1 MLAEIRAWEKAADD
15 TVTQAIPLL
24 AELGTTDESD
34 HTLAQGA
41 VNRNADRQPLENEL
55 ATTEEENSLAQTEW
69 GWWNDFV
76 KKVAEMNKNYHEEQF
91 NNM

>member
-1 MLAEIRAWEKAADD
+1 MLAEIGAWEKAADD

-34 HTLAQGA
+34 HTLAQGT

-55 ATTEEENSLAQTEW
+55 ATSEKENSLAQTRFGPAFFQKMVFERL
-69 GWWNDFV
+69 V
-76 KKVAEMNKNYHEEQF
+76 PEMSL
-91 NNM
+91 

>member
-34 HTLAQGA
+34 HTLAQGT
-41 VNRNADRQPLENEL
+41 VIRNADRQPLENEL
-55 ATTEEENSLAQTEW
+55 ATTEKENSLAQTEKA
-69 GWWNDFV
+69 WWEHLKDFCTKTYV
-76 KKVAEMNKNYHEEQF
+76 CCGCV
-91 NNM
+91 

>member
-69 GWWNDFV
+69 GWLKDFAE
-76 KKVAEMNKNYHEEQF
+76 KVREMNKNYHEEQF

>member
-34 HTLAQGA
+34 HTLAQGT

-55 ATTEEENSLAQTEW
+55 ATTEKENSLAQTEKM
-69 GWWNDFV
+69 WWQHALEIYRDI
-76 KKVAEMNKNYHEEQF
+76 KS
-91 NNM
+91 